1 MLAAVV
7 SDTHGITGEVVR
19 VLQRYRLD
27 ALFFLGD
34 YCPDGRTIA
43 DELKPDLPLFAV
55 AGNGDAF
62 RDCLK
67 PTRQTVKLGG
77 KTFFLAH
84 GHQFRVK
91 QMLEPLME
99 AGQEAG
105 AEIILYGHTHIPRIE
120 RWGSGWV
127 MNPGSAAFPRGVDD
141 ATFGLIEWQEN
152 TPVTLMILEV
162 DGGRLLYSSVDYV

>member
-1 MLAAVV
+1 MLTAVV
-7 SDTHGITGEVVR
+7 SDTHGVTEEVIR
-19 VLQRYRLD
+19 VLQRYTLD

-34 YCPDGRTIA
+34 YCADAGTISEA
-43 DELKPDLPLFAV
+43 LKPGLPVFAV

-62 RDCLK
+62 RDCLG
-67 PTRQTVKLGG
+67 PTRRKVKLGG

-91 QMLEPLME
+91 QMLEPLI
-99 AGQEAG
+99 EAG
-105 AEIILYGHTHIPRIE
+105 AKAGADVILYGHTHIPRIE
-120 RWGSGWV
+120 HAAGAWI

-141 ATFGLIEWQEN
+141 ATFGLLEWQEN

-162 DGGRLLYSSVDYV
+162 DSGRLLYSSVDIL